1 MKSWLAAAV
10 WRRRSGPAAGSR
22 LYHAPEWPALSR
34 TVIWPP
40 GLTGAALIGAAP
52 GLGPLPGLPLPLL
65 PLPLL
70 LLLPPPLLLPPLPP
84 AASAAAA
91 IPRQAVRADRSRIP
105 TSLTYPRGPPA
116 GI

>member
-22 LYHAPEWPALSR
+22 LYHAPEWPALPR

-52 GLGPLPGLPLPLL
+52 GLGPLPGLLLLL
-65 PLPLL
+65 PPLLL
-70 LLLPPPLLLPPLPP
+70 LLLPPPQP